1 MDTLSR
7 REGDSFVTVIGG
19 GLSGCEAAWQIAER
33 GIKVKLYEMRPGRST
48 PAHKTNHLA
57 EIVCSNSLKSD
68 QPFNASWL
76 LKQELR
82 RMGSLL
88 MRIADSVRVP
98 AGSALAVDREE
109 FAVKTTEAIA
119 SHANIEL
126 LREEVT
132 EIPPVDSGGI
142 VIIAS
147 GPLTS
152 AALSESIRR
161 FCGIENLYFY
171 DAISPI
177 VDAETIDYTKAYR
190 ASRYGKGDDDYIN
203 CPMSREEYTTFYDA
217 LVSAEA
223 VELHDFEEAHY
234 FESCLPIEE
243 LARRGRE
250 TLRFGPM
257 RPVGLIDP
265 HTGRMPWAVVQLR
278 QEDRMQSSYNLVGFQ
293 NHLKFP
299 DQRRILQLIPGLE
312 HAEFLRLGQ
321 IHRNTYINAPQTLT
335 ETMATQ
341 REPRL
346 FFTGQLAGTEGYI
359 ENITS
364 GLVAGVNAVQ
374 IMRGGEPVIF
384 PAETAIGALC
394 RYISTPTKHFA
405 PMNIHFGLLPS
416 MELPRRLPKAEKQRM
431 LSERALNSLSNLVD
445 ACPV

>member
-1 MDTLSR
+1 LNDTGS
-7 REGDSFVTVIGG
+7 SAVTVIGG

-33 GIKVKLYEMRPGRST
+33 GLKVKLFEMRPVRPT
-48 PAHKTNHLA
+48 PAHKTDHLA

-109 FAVKTTEAIA
+109 FASKTTEAIA
-119 SHANIEL
+119 GHSNIEL
-126 LREEVT
+126 RREEVT
-132 EIPPVDSGGI
+132 EIPSVRDGGI
-142 VIIAS
+142 AIIAS

-152 AALSESIRR
+152 GPLSESIRN
-161 FCGIENLYFY
+161 FCGVDNLYFY

-203 CPMSREEYTTFYDA
+203 CPMSREEYTAFYDA
-217 LVSAEA
+217 LVAAEA

-265 HTGRMPWAVVQLR
+265 NTGRMPWAVVQLR

-312 HAEFLRLGQ
+312 RAEFLRLGQ

-335 ETMATQ
+335 ETMSTK

-346 FFTGQLAGTEGYI
+346 FFAGQLAGTEGYI

-364 GLVAGVNAVQ
+364 GLVAGINAVQ
-374 IMRGGEPVIF
+374 TMQGGPPVIF
-384 PAETAIGALC
+384 PPETAIGALC
-394 RYISTPTKHFA
+394 RYISTPTKTFA
-405 PMNIHFGLLPS
+405 PMNIHFGLLPPI
-416 MELPRRLPKAEKQRM
+416 ETPRKTPKAEKQKM
-431 LSERALNSLSNLVD
+431 LSERALNALSSVVIS
-445 ACPV
+445 CPA

>member
-1 MDTLSR
+1 MKILHPPTS
-7 REGDSFVTVIGG
+7 SITVIGG
-19 GLSGCEAAWQIAER
+19 GLAGCEAAWQIAER
-33 GIKVKLYEMRPGRST
+33 GIKVRLYEMRPVRPT
-48 PAHKTNHLA
+48 PAHKTSHLA

-109 FAVKTTEAIA
+109 FAMKTTEAIS
-119 SHANIEL
+119 SHPNIEL

-132 EIPPVDSGGI
+132 EIPGPGDGGI

-152 AALSESIRR
+152 GALSESIRK
-161 FCGIENLYFY
+161 FCGVENLYFY

-177 VDAETIDYTKAYR
+177 VDAETIDYSKAYR
-190 ASRYGKGDDDYIN
+190 ASRYGKGEDDYIN
-203 CPMSREEYTTFYDA
+203 CPMSQAEYSVFYDA
-217 LVSAEA
+217 LIAAEA

-335 ETMATQ
+335 ETMSTQ

-346 FFTGQLAGTEGYI
+346 FFAGQLAGTEGYI

-364 GLVAGVNAVQ
+364 GLVAGINAVQ
-374 IMRGGEPVIF
+374 ILKGSDPIRF
-384 PAETAIGALC
+384 PAETAIGSLC

-416 MELPRRLPKAEKQRM
+416 MDLPKRTAKAEKQRM
-431 LSERALNSLSNLVD
+431 LSERALKSISQLVD
-445 ACPV
+445 ACPA

>member
-1 MDTLSR
+1 MNSYI
-7 REGDSFVTVIGG
+7 TVIGG
-19 GLSGCEAAWQIAER
+19 GLSGCEAAWQIASS
-33 GIKVKLYEMRPGRST
+33 GVKVKLYEMRPVRST
-48 PAHKTNHLA
+48 PAHKTSHLA
-57 EIVCSNSLKSD
+57 EVVCSNSLKSD

-98 AGSALAVDREE
+98 AGSALAVDREQ
-109 FAVKTTEAIA
+109 FALRTTEAISA
-119 SHANIEL
+119 HPNIEL
-126 LREEVT
+126 IRDEMPQ
-132 EIPPVDSGGI
+132 IPSEGV

-152 AALSESIRR
+152 NALSESIRA
-161 FCGIENLYFY
+161 FCGSEHLYFY

-177 VDAETIDYTKAYR
+177 VDADTIDYTKAYR

-203 CPMSREEYTTFYDA
+203 CPMNLEEYTTFHDA
-217 LVSAEA
+217 LVAAES
-223 VELHDFEEAHY
+223 VEIHEFEEAHY

-299 DQRRILQLIPGLE
+299 DQRRVLRLIPGLE
-312 HAEFLRLGQ
+312 NAEFLRLGQ

-335 ETMATQ
+335 ATMATQ
-341 REPRL
+341 REPRI
-346 FFTGQLAGTEGYI
+346 FFAGQLAGTEGYI
-359 ENITS
+359 ENIAS
-364 GLVAGVNAVQ
+364 GLVAGINAVQ
-374 IMRGGEPVIF
+374 TLRAGGLVIF
-384 PAETAIGALC
+384 PVESAIGSLC
-394 RYISTPTKHFA
+394 RYISTPCKHFA
-405 PMNIHFGLLPS
+405 PMNIHFGLLPP
-416 MELPRRLPKAEKQRM
+416 MEMPRRTPKAEKQRM
-431 LSERALNSLSNLVD
+431 LSERALNSLPNIDGVTET
-445 ACPV
+445 CPA

>member
-1 MDTLSR
+1 MRNIDGTPHPPLRGTLSR
-7 REGDSFVTVIGG
+7 RERDSLNRFSFITVIGG

-33 GIKVKLYEMRPGRST
+33 GIKVKLYEMRPVRPT
-48 PAHKTNHLA
+48 PAHKTSHLA

-109 FAVKTTEAIA
+109 FALKTTEAIA
-119 SHANIEL
+119 GHPNIEL

-132 EIPPVDSGGI
+132 EIPPLDDGGI

-152 AALSESIRR
+152 GALSESIRK
-161 FCGIENLYFY
+161 FCGFENLYFY

-203 CPMSREEYTTFYDA
+203 CPMSQAEYAAFYDA

-265 HTGRMPWAVVQLR
+265 HYGSNALGRCTASTGRP
-278 QEDRMQSSYNLVGFQ
+278 
-293 NHLKFP
+293 
-299 DQRRILQLIPGLE
+299 
-312 HAEFLRLGQ
+312 
-321 IHRNTYINAPQTLT
+321 
-335 ETMATQ
+335 
-341 REPRL
+341 
-346 FFTGQLAGTEGYI
+346 
-359 ENITS
+359 
-364 GLVAGVNAVQ
+364 NAVQ
-374 IMRGGEPVIF
+374 LQPGGISKPSEIPR
-384 PAETAIGALC
+384 PAAHPSAHSRAGTC
-394 RYISTPTKHFA
+394 RVPPAGPDSQEHVHQCATRH
-405 PMNIHFGLLPS
+405 
-416 MELPRRLPKAEKQRM
+416 
-431 LSERALNSLSNLVD
+431 
-445 ACPV
+445 